1 MKNDYSKNYFWKI
14 KNPKTQKYKFYL
26 RPNGKLVEVNEDVFT
41 VCYNSYKKIIRDNI
55 KDNQARLISLDAD
68 IHNDVTYLDI
78 VSDNNSMDIE
88 NQYKVSMI
96 LDEINKLSS
105 NDKELITNLLIQ
117 EKTERELAKQLHIS
131 QNAIHKRKNNILKKL
146 RKKLND

>member
-1 MKNDYSKNYFWKI
+1 MEMKNDYSKNYFWKI

-26 RPNGKLVEVNEDVFT
+26 RPNGKLVEVNEDVFK

-78 VSDNNSMDIE
+78 VSDTNSMDI
-88 NQYKVSMI
+88 KF
-96 LDEINKLSS
+96 L
-105 NDKELITNLLIQ
+105 
-117 EKTERELAKQLHIS
+117 
-131 QNAIHKRKNNILKKL
+131 
-146 RKKLND
+146 

>member
-26 RPNGKLVEVNEDVFT
+26 RPNGKLVEVNEDVFK

-117 EKTERELAKQLHIS
+117 EKTERELAKQLHVS
-131 QNAIHKRKNNILKKL
+131 QSTIHKRKNNILKKL